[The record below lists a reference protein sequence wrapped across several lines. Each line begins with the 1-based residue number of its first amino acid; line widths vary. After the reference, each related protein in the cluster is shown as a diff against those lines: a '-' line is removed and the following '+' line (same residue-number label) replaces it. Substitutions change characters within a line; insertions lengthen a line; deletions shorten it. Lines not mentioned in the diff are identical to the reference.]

1 MAISRFTTIGCTA
14 AGLAAIYVS
23 SQLLPF
29 YRAHHELKASRGHV
43 NSFSISI
50 VAPKQHHGIQE
61 NYSFSIPVKRF
72 KGAVSDEEIL
82 ARFTRGFFS
91 GFAFT
96 PERWLLSLAPI
107 QLTDIPVIKKAIAI
121 RSQNSDA
128 ELAIGPE
135 IWDLS
140 SISPKSTPPIA
151 SLLFGNFLVL
161 DSSSMTPTQRD
172 RLPSDYARHAKP
184 PHAFVEFTYGGE
196 DLGLVGSH
204 RFEFFQRS
212 YKSQDEGHNSV
223 IFLFESYRKQQ
234 RLIPK
239 VSGLLQRSTDVRI
252 RLETLASGMVPREEY
267 ADTGREATHIL
278 NDLATMITEITGIQ
292 AAPARE
298 PAVDDDEEADWP
310 IIS

>member
-61 NYSFSIPVKRF
+61 NYSLSIPVKRF

-107 QLTDIPVIKKAIAI
+107 QLTDIPVIKKALAI
-121 RSQNSDA
+121 RAQNSAA
-128 ELAIGPE
+128 ELDIGPE

-140 SISPKSTPPIA
+140 SISPKLTPPIA

-161 DSSSMTPTQRD
+161 DSSLMTPTQRD
-172 RLPSDYARHAKP
+172 QLPSDYARHAKP

-204 RFEFFQRS
+204 RFEVSRHEVEKDAEVEECVKITFSCVVCKPKTGLGPSSFLQPFHVLYSHLLFSDGVRS
-212 YKSQDEGHNSV
+212 V
-223 IFLFESYRKQQ
+223 L
-234 RLIPK
+234 
-239 VSGLLQRSTDVRI
+239 TD
-252 RLETLASGMVPREEY
+252 
-267 ADTGREATHIL
+267 
-278 NDLATMITEITGIQ
+278 
-292 AAPARE
+292 
-298 PAVDDDEEADWP
+298 
-310 IIS
+310 